1 MYYKIEDNKFTGFY
15 EQKDKDGTFTEISIE
30 DWQALLN
37 KQSEGE
43 VIFYNSKSKKLET
56 IKLGKFETFDGT
68 KVATDTQALKNSIL
82 NELSILKNEF
92 ATKEFVFKGI
102 YLQKNRDVD
111 KANLTSIVV
120 MLNAMKQTKFKN
132 WKFKD
137 LEGKDVYADITIA
150 DMLTMAGI
158 MQSQT
163 TNTLIAESK
172 LIKKLE
178 TLSVEELLAFDSEA
192 EFKTLLG
199 LWLWKYIFIR
209 QEKEK

>member
-1 MYYKIEDNKFTGFY
+1 MYYKLENGNFVGFY
-15 EQKDKDGTFTEISIE
+15 EQKDKDGDYTEISLE
-30 DWQALLN
+30 DWQAVLN

-43 VIFYNSKSKKLET
+43 VIFYNAKTKKLET

-68 KVATDTQALKNSIL
+68 KVSTDTQALKKSIL
-82 NELSILKNEF
+82 SELSELKTEF
-92 ATKEFVFKGI
+92 ATKEFVFKDI

-120 MLNAMKQTKFKN
+120 MLNAMKQTAFKN

-137 LEGKDVYADITIA
+137 LNGSDVYANLSIV

-163 TNTLIAESK
+163 TNTLIAEST
-172 LIKKLE
+172 LISKLE
-178 TLSVEELLAFDSEA
+178 DLSVEELLAFDSEA
-192 EFKTLLG
+192 EFKALLG
-199 LWLWKYIFIR
+199 L
-209 QEKEK
+209 

>member
-1 MYYKIEDNKFTGFY
+1 MYFKIEDNKFVGFY
-15 EQKDKDGTFTEISIE
+15 EQKDKDGDYTEISLE

-43 VIFYNSKSKKLET
+43 IIYYNAKSKKLEN
-56 IKLGKFETFDGT
+56 ILLGQFEELDGT
-68 KVATDTQALKNSIL
+68 VVKTNIELLKQSIL
-82 NELSILKNEF
+82 SELSELKIDF
-92 ATKEFVFKGI
+92 ATKAFVFNEK

-120 MLNAMKQTKFKN
+120 MLNTTKQTKFKN

-137 LEGKDVYADITIA
+137 LNGSDVYADLSIV
-150 DMLTMAGI
+150 DMLTMANI
-158 MQSQT
+158 MQTQT

-178 TLSVEELLAFDSEA
+178 TLSVEELKLFDA
-192 EFKTLLG
+192 RKEFESIVG
-199 LWLWKYIFIR
+199 A
-209 QEKEK
+209 

>member
-30 DWQALLN
+30 DWQALLD
-37 KQSEGE
+37 KQSLGE
-43 VIFYNSKSKKLET
+43 VIYYNVKSKKLET

-68 KVATDTQALKNSIL
+68 KVSTDTQALKQSIL

-92 ATKEFVFKGI
+92 ATKEFVFKDI

-120 MLNAMKQTKFKN
+120 MLNTTKQTVFKN

-137 LEGKDVYADITIA
+137 LNGSDVYADLSIV
-150 DMLTMAGI
+150 DMLNMANI
-158 MQSQT
+158 MQTQT
-163 TNTLIAESK
+163 TNVLIAEST

-178 TLSVEELLAFDSEA
+178 TLSVEELKVFDA
-192 EFKTLLG
+192 RKEFESIIG
-199 LWLWKYIFIR
+199 A
-209 QEKEK
+209 

>member
-1 MYYKIEDNKFTGFY
+1 MYYKLEEGKFVGVY
-15 EQKDKDGTFTEISIE
+15 ESKDKTGSYREISGE
-30 DWQALLN
+30 DWQSILD

-82 NELSILKNEF
+82 NELSNLKNEF
-92 ATKEFVFKGI
+92 ATKEFVFKDI
-102 YLQKNRDVD
+102 YFQKNRDVD

-120 MLNAMKQTKFKN
+120 MLNAMKQIVFKN

-137 LEGKDVYADITIA
+137 LTGSDVYADLSIV
-150 DMLTMAGI
+150 DMLKMANI

-178 TLSVEELLAFDSEA
+178 TLSVEELKVFDA
-192 EFKTLLG
+192 RKEFESIVG
-199 LWLWKYIFIR
+199 A
-209 QEKEK
+209 

>member
-1 MYYKIEDNKFTGFY
+1 MYFKIEDDNFVGFY
-15 EQKDKDGTFTEISIE
+15 EEKDKDGDYTEINLE

-82 NELSILKNEF
+82 NELSNLKNEF
-92 ATKEFVFKGI
+92 ATKEFVFKDI

-120 MLNAMKQTKFKN
+120 MLNTTKQIVFKN

-137 LEGKDVYADITIA
+137 LTGSDVYANLSIV
-150 DMLTMAGI
+150 DMLTMANI
-158 MQSQT
+158 MQTQT

-178 TLSVEELLAFDSEA
+178 TLSVEELKVFDA
-192 EFKTLLG
+192 RKEFESIVG
-199 LWLWKYIFIR
+199 A
-209 QEKEK
+209 

>member
-30 DWQALLN
+30 DWQALLD
-37 KQSEGE
+37 KQSLGE
-43 VIFYNSKSKKLET
+43 VIYYNVKSKKLET

-68 KVATDTQALKNSIL
+68 KVSTDTQALKQSIL

-92 ATKEFVFKGI
+92 ATKEFVFKDI

-120 MLNAMKQTKFKN
+120 MLNAMKQTTFKN

-137 LEGKDVYADITIA
+137 TNNNDVYADITIA

-163 TNTLIAESK
+163 TNTLIAEST
-172 LIKKLE
+172 LISKLE
-178 TLSVEELLAFDSEA
+178 DLSVEELLAFDSEA
-192 EFKTLLG
+192 EFKALLG
-199 LWLWKYIFIR
+199 L
-209 QEKEK
+209 

>member
-1 MYYKIEDNKFTGFY
+1 MYYKIEENKFTGFY
-15 EQKDKDGTFTEISIE
+15 EQKDKDGTYTDISLE

-37 KQSEGE
+37 KQSEGQ
-43 VIFYNSKSKKLET
+43 VIFYNAKTKKLET

-68 KVATDTQALKNSIL
+68 KVSTDTQALKNSIL

-92 ATKEFVFKGI
+92 ATKEFVFKDI
-102 YLQKNRDVD
+102 YFQKNRDVD

-120 MLNAMKQTKFKN
+120 MLNAMKQTTFKN

-137 LEGKDVYADITIA
+137 TNNNDVYADITIA

-178 TLSVEELLAFDSEA
+178 TLSVEDLKVFDA
-192 EFKTLLG
+192 RKEFESIVG
-199 LWLWKYIFIR
+199 A
-209 QEKEK
+209 

>member
-15 EQKDKDGTFTEISIE
+15 EQKDKDGTFTEISLE

-82 NELSILKNEF
+82 NELSNLKNEF
-92 ATKEFVFKGI
+92 ATKEFVFKDI
-102 YLQKNRDVD
+102 YFQKNRDVD

-120 MLNAMKQTKFKN
+120 MLNTIKQTVFKN

-137 LEGKDVYADITIA
+137 LTGSDVYADLSIV
-150 DMLTMAGI
+150 DMLTMANI
-158 MQSQT
+158 MQTQT

-178 TLSVEELLAFDSEA
+178 TLSVEELKVFDA
-192 EFKTLLG
+192 RKEFESIVG
-199 LWLWKYIFIR
+199 A
-209 QEKEK
+209 

>member
-30 DWQALLN
+30 DWQALLD
-37 KQSEGE
+37 KQSLGE
-43 VIFYNSKSKKLET
+43 TIFYNSKSKKLDT
-56 IKLGKFETFDGT
+56 ILLGQFEELNGT
-68 KVATDTQALKNSIL
+68 VVSTNIELLKQSIL
-82 NELSILKNEF
+82 SELSELKTEF
-92 ATKEFVFKGI
+92 ATKEFIFNEK

-120 MLNAMKQTKFKN
+120 MLNTIKQTVFKN

-137 LEGKDVYADITIA
+137 LNGSDVYVDLSIV
-150 DMLTMAGI
+150 DMLTMANI
-158 MQSQT
+158 MQTQT

-178 TLSVEELLAFDSEA
+178 TLSVEELKVFDA
-192 EFKTLLG
+192 RKEFETIVG
-199 LWLWKYIFIR
+199 A
-209 QEKEK
+209 

>member
-82 NELSILKNEF
+82 NELSNLKNEF
-92 ATKEFVFKGI
+92 ATKEFVFKDI

-120 MLNAMKQTKFKN
+120 MLNAMKQTTFKN

-137 LEGKDVYADITIA
+137 TNNNDVYADITIA

-163 TNTLIAESK
+163 TNTLIAEST

-178 TLSVEELLAFDSEA
+178 TLSVEDLKVFDA
-192 EFKTLLG
+192 RKEFESIVG
-199 LWLWKYIFIR
+199 A
-209 QEKEK
+209 

>member
-1 MYYKIEDNKFTGFY
+1 MYYKIEDNKFVGFY

-30 DWQALLN
+30 DWQSVLN

-43 VIFYNSKSKKLET
+43 VIFYNPKSKKLET
-56 IKLGKFETFDGT
+56 ILLGQFEELNGT
-68 KVATDTQALKNSIL
+68 VVSTNIELLKQSIL
-82 NELSILKNEF
+82 SELSELKTEF
-92 ATKEFVFKGI
+92 ATKAFIFNEK

-120 MLNAMKQTKFKN
+120 MLNTTKQIKFKN

-137 LEGKDVYADITIA
+137 LNGSDVYVDLSIV
-150 DMLTMAGI
+150 DMLNMANI
-158 MQSQT
+158 MQTQT

-178 TLSVEELLAFDSEA
+178 TLSVEDLKVFDA
-192 EFKTLLG
+192 RKEFESIVG
-199 LWLWKYIFIR
+199 A
-209 QEKEK
+209 

>member
-1 MYYKIEDNKFTGFY
+1 MYYKLENGNFAGFY
-15 EQKDKDGTFTEISIE
+15 ESKDKGGTYTEISLE
-30 DWQALLN
+30 DWQAVLN
-37 KQSEGE
+37 KQSEGQ
-43 VIFYNSKSKKLET
+43 VIFYNAKTKKLET

-68 KVATDTQALKNSIL
+68 KVSTDTQALKNSIL
-82 NELSILKNEF
+82 SELSELKTEF
-92 ATKEFVFKGI
+92 ATKEFVFKDI

-120 MLNAMKQTKFKN
+120 MLNAMKQTAFKN

-137 LEGKDVYADITIA
+137 LNGSDVYANLSIV

-178 TLSVEELLAFDSEA
+178 TLSVEELKVFDA
-192 EFKTLLG
+192 RKEFESIIG
-199 LWLWKYIFIR
+199 A
-209 QEKEK
+209 

>member
-1 MYYKIEDNKFTGFY
+1 MYYKIENGNFVGFY
-15 EQKDKDGTFTEISIE
+15 ENKDKDGTFTEISLE

-82 NELSILKNEF
+82 NELSNLKNEF
-92 ATKEFVFKGI
+92 AQKEFVFKDI
-102 YLQKNRDVD
+102 YFQKNRDVD

-120 MLNAMKQTKFKN
+120 MLNAMKQTTFQN

-137 LEGKDVYADITIA
+137 VDGKDIYADITIA
-150 DMLTMAGI
+150 DMLQMAGI
-158 MQSQT
+158 MQTQT
-163 TNTLIAESK
+163 TNTLIAEST
-172 LIKKLE
+172 LIVKLE
-178 TLSVEELLAFDSEA
+178 TLSVEELKVFDA
-192 EFKTLLG
+192 RKEFESLRG
-199 LWLWKYIFIR
+199 A
-209 QEKEK
+209 

>member
-82 NELSILKNEF
+82 NELSNLKNEF
-92 ATKEFVFKGI
+92 ATKEFVFKDI

-120 MLNAMKQTKFKN
+120 MLNAMKQTTFKN

-137 LEGKDVYADITIA
+137 TNNNDVYADITIA

-163 TNTLIAESK
+163 TNTLIAEST
-172 LIKKLE
+172 LISKLE
-178 TLSVEELLAFDSEA
+178 DLSVEELKVFDA
-192 EFKTLLG
+192 RKEFESIIG
-199 LWLWKYIFIR
+199 A
-209 QEKEK
+209 